1 MTLDIL
7 NSEIISLCAVC
18 ISDRSGG
25 QIALLVIFLISSI
38 LNACYFL
45 PIVYRAFFCRPEESL
60 YGGGRQEAPLA
71 CLIPLCITALLS
83 VISFFNPGLFIELAG
98 LISNK

>member
-25 QIALLVIFLISSI
+25 QIALLVI
-38 LNACYFL
+38 
-45 PIVYRAFFCRPEESL
+45 
-60 YGGGRQEAPLA
+60 
-71 CLIPLCITALLS
+71 LLS
-83 VISFFNPGLFIELAG
+83 FAVLGLMNWSWKKYF
-98 LISNK
+98 KKKRK

>member
-25 QIALLVIFLISSI
+25 QIALLVI
-38 LNACYFL
+38 
-45 PIVYRAFFCRPEESL
+45 
-60 YGGGRQEAPLA
+60 
-71 CLIPLCITALLS
+71 LLS
-83 VISFFNPGLFIELAG
+83 FAVLGLMNSSWKKYFKKRQK
-98 LISNK
+98 SSS